1 MKRLL
6 RDSWTTDLPG
16 QPSAETAQMTAAGAS
31 DDAAEGIAA
40 FAAKRPSAFRGRCA
54 LPLWARSA
62 DGSGPGCSPSRR
74 APSDQAGMLA
84 QPPGI

>member
-16 QPSAETAQMTAAGAS
+16 QLSAETAQMTAAGAS

-40 FAAKRPSAFRGRCA
+40 FAAKRPPAFRGR
-54 LPLWARSA
+54 
-62 DGSGPGCSPSRR
+62 
-74 APSDQAGMLA
+74 
-84 QPPGI
+84 